1 MPSEKFSTLLRSKN
15 LSFVEKKT
23 LFIGIVA
30 SAIFSRRNFKK
41 NEDLHRYVSIYENE
55 FNIINV
61 RTKEPG
67 FAKYVYDSRPLLF
80 SRIANKI
87 YKLDDANKINKL
99 VSQHF
104 EFFKDKNTNNNL
116 DERSKEKNSTSIL
129 ADMELNDDRNK

>member
-67 FAKYVYDSRPLLF
+67 FASGQWRHNEEQV
-80 SRIANKI
+80 AN
-87 YKLDDANKINKL
+87 
-99 VSQHF
+99 
-104 EFFKDKNTNNNL
+104 
-116 DERSKEKNSTSIL
+116 
-129 ADMELNDDRNK
+129 ELNVEVLKATLLHQELRARSL